1 MLPRFVSLCAA
12 LFTGALS
19 AQDFAEHLLYSVPN
33 PTPGQRLRLQQ
44 QFDVLGA
51 CCGSAVHTQGDLD
64 VVVSPNEVP
73 GLLALAPTAKFVRA
87 GAPYARNQ
95 PLPGAGPDVPD
106 PGYYTVAEIEAA
118 IDAQVAAHPALA
130 RKVNL
135 STLPGGV
142 LTHDGRPVFAL
153 KVSDNVASDE
163 DEPAMVIA
171 AQHHARELNSPVM
184 VLGAMQRVLA
194 GYGSNS
200 QLAALVNGYELYFV
214 PMVNPDGVNHVW
226 TSNDLWRK
234 NRRNNGG
241 GVYGVDLNRNYP
253 FLWSACG
260 ASATPSSDTYSGPAA
275 GSEPEVVT
283 LRNLVARLRPEV
295 YLDFHSYGQQVLRTY
310 APCATVHATMAS
322 FLERYVD
329 NLRAPMT
336 YGKRDPS
343 ASGEAPE
350 DHYASGGTLSFL
362 IEVGT
367 AFQPAYSTTVTEEAR
382 VWPGIQRVFTT
393 WRPALR
399 GHVRSSLGSAP
410 LAATITFSPNLFS
423 HGERT
428 LSRDRDGRYGLWLPL
443 GTWNVTFSA
452 PDHQSQTVPVT
463 VTSYDTPATLDVTLV
478 STCTRHFPDSTPT
491 GSSNLIPFGTTTGSS
506 LTSTFVSNNGGSV
519 GGAVYGNV
527 TPAAPLYLTGLELNT
542 SAAAGTPVL
551 LDVYRTALNGGYGGN
566 EGSSAAWTPIGVG
579 RGVSAGQDVPTVVEL
594 TQPTLLQAGSYGLAI
609 VARNFAHRYTNGT
622 GSNQTYSDAN
632 LTAAFGAATN
642 TPFGGSPFSPRVAN
656 VTLKYLREDSSWVN
670 QRYQTI
676 LRREDLRGA
685 GPITGI
691 AFAAATSQAHWNNT
705 LLVRMANVPAGTVLS
720 TTFGTNLPAPT
731 TVLSASNHTWH
742 TTADTW
748 TDLGFQTPF
757 VYNGTGDVVVDVI
770 ARGNVAS
777 LAAGAFRSSPN
788 QERVYDYGWTGALA
802 PTSGTYGATAGL
814 RMRVHFHCATGT
826 EFGTACGPMRNEH
839 FGTGARGTTF
849 YYDLYDAVP
858 SSGAIV
864 ALGFQTTAPYPTSL
878 SPYGLTNCF
887 AFHDAASTVF
897 RTTNASGF
905 ATHPIA
911 APSSAAFDGLKIFG
925 QWYQP
930 DASQPGGLT
939 VSGYTRWQLGIA
951 P

>member
-1 MLPRFVSLCAA
+1 MLPRLALLCAA
-12 LFTGALS
+12 LIAGAVP

-44 QFDVLGA
+44 HFDVLGA
-51 CCGSAVHTQGDLD
+51 CCGSVAQTTGDLE
-64 VVVSPNEVP
+64 VVVAPTEVP
-73 GLLALAPTAKFVRA
+73 ALLALVPAAKFVRA
-87 GAPYARNQ
+87 GSPYARTQ

-118 IDAQVAAHPALA
+118 IDAQVAAYPAIA

-135 STLPGGV
+135 STLPGGT
-142 LTHDGRPVFAL
+142 LTHEGRPIFAL

-200 QLAALVNGYELYFV
+200 QLTALVNGYELYFV
-214 PMVNPDGVNHVW
+214 PMVNPDGVDYVW

-234 NRRNNGG
+234 NRRNNGS

-253 FLWSACG
+253 FLWGACG
-260 ASATPSSDTYSGPAA
+260 ASTTPSSDTYSGPAA
-275 GSEPEVVT
+275 GSEPEVQVM
-283 LRNLVARLRPEV
+283 RNLIARLRPEL
-295 YLDFHSYGQQVLRTY
+295 YLDFHSFGQQVLRTY
-310 APCATVHATMAS
+310 APCATVHATIAS

-329 NLRAPMT
+329 DLRTPMT

-350 DHYASGGTLSFL
+350 DHYSSGGTLSFL

-367 AFQPAYSTTVTEEAR
+367 AFQPTYSITVADEAR
-382 VWPGIQRVFTT
+382 VWPGTQRAMTT

-399 GHVRSSLGSAP
+399 GHVRSSLGNVP
-410 LAATITFSPNLFS
+410 LASTITFTPSLFN

-428 LSRDRDGRYGLWLPL
+428 LSRERDGRYGLWLPL

-463 VTSYDTPATLDVTLV
+463 VTAYDTPTTLDITLV
-478 STCTRHFPDSTPT
+478 STCTRHFPDSNPIGT
-491 GSSNLIPFGTTTGSS
+491 SNLIPFGTTTSS
-506 LTSTFVSNNGGSV
+506 ALASTFTSNNGGAV
-519 GGAVYGNV
+519 GGAIYGNV
-527 TPAAPLYLTGLELNT
+527 TATAPLYLTGLELNT
-542 SAAAGTPVL
+542 TATAGTPL
-551 LDVYRTALNGGYGGN
+551 WLDVYRTALNGGYGGN
-566 EGSSAAWTPIGVG
+566 EGNPAAWTPVSAG
-579 RGVSAGQDVPTVVEL
+579 RGVAAGLDTPTTIEL
-594 TQPTLLQAGSYGLAI
+594 TQPFLLQAGSYGLAI

-642 TPFGGSPFSPRVAN
+642 VPFGGAPFSPRVGN
-656 VTLKYLREDSSWVN
+656 VTFKYLRDDSSWVN

-676 LRREDLRGA
+676 LRREELRAA

-691 AFAAATSQAHWNNT
+691 AFAAVTSQVHWNNS
-705 LLVRMANVPAGTVLS
+705 LLVRMAHVPAGTVLS
-720 TTFGTNLPAPT
+720 STFASNLPSPT
-731 TVLSASNHTWH
+731 TVLNSSNYTWR

-748 TDLGFQTPF
+748 TEIGFQTPF
-757 VYNGTGDVVVDVI
+757 VYDGTSDVVVDII
-770 ARGNVAS
+770 AQGNVAS
-777 LAAGAFRSSPN
+777 LAAGAFRSSPT
-788 QERVYDYGWTGALA
+788 QERVYNYGWTGAVA
-802 PTSGTYGATAGL
+802 PTTGTYRSSFGL
-814 RMRVHFHCATGT
+814 RMRVHFHCATAA
-826 EFGTACGPMRNEH
+826 EFGAACGPLRNEH
-839 FGTGARGTTF
+839 LGSGARGTTF
-849 YYDLYDAVP
+849 WYDLYDAVP
-858 SSGAIV
+858 NSGAIV
-864 ALGFQTTAPYPTSL
+864 ALGFQNTAPYPTSL
-878 SPYGLTNCF
+878 TPYGMTNCF

-897 RTTNASGF
+897 RSTNASGF

-911 APSSAAFDGLKIFG
+911 APNSAAYDGITIYG
-925 QWYQP
+925 QWYQL
-930 DASQPGGLT
+930 DATQPGGLT
-939 VSGYTRWQLGIA
+939 VSGYTRWILGIA